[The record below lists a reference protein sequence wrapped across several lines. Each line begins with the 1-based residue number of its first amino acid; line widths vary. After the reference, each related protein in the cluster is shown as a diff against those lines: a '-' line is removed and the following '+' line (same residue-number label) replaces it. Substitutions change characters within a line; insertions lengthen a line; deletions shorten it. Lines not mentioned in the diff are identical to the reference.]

1 MAESIFDPA
10 GEGDGE
16 MTWLSEMEYPH
27 WLMVAGTWLVVA
39 GFLGLGFSWYMKRA
53 PAEDNLHPEAPSN
66 SSVEEEESARGSSAG
81 LWKPADDDQLRE
93 MAATGKSPTRNSI
106 EPGKIMAVK
115 KNADSHVWLMELIYW
130 FRKPPRIYVL
140 IILILAAGLYFSLS
154 TKSPVATVSPLPAPQ
169 PVARSTPC
177 DGILSEPIQLTTQ
190 PRSITEAPDCIMKF
204 DVLSGT
210 IRFEGPGGFLDY
222 GISGLLRQTT
232 LPAGWKAI
240 SIRSIDGLAV
250 IRKRLC
256 PLDNPQCS

>member
-1 MAESIFDPA
+1 MAI
-10 GEGDGE
+10 
-16 MTWLSEMEYPH
+16 
-27 WLMVAGTWLVVA
+27 
-39 GFLGLGFSWYMKRA
+39 
-53 PAEDNLHPEAPSN
+53 
-66 SSVEEEESARGSSAG
+66 
-81 LWKPADDDQLRE
+81 
-93 MAATGKSPTRNSI
+93 
-106 EPGKIMAVK
+106 K
-115 KNADSHVWLMELIYW
+115 KNADSHVWLTELIYW

-190 PRSITEAPDCIMKF
+190 PRSMTEAPDCIMKF

>member
-1 MAESIFDPA
+1 
-10 GEGDGE
+10 

-39 GFLGLGFSWYMKRA
+39 GFLGLGFSWYMNRA
-53 PAEDNLHPEAPSN
+53 AEDNLHPEAPSN
-66 SSVEEEESARGSSAG
+66 CSVEEEENARGSSAG

-93 MAATGKSPTRNSI
+93 MAASGKSPTTNSI

-154 TKSPVATVSPLPAPQ
+154 TNSFVATVSVLPAPQ

-190 PRSITEAPDCIMKF
+190 PRSMTEAADCIMKF

-240 SIRSIDGLAV
+240 SMRSIDGLAV

-256 PLDNPQCS
+256 PLDNPECS